1 MANIRIK
8 RTHRFGLD
16 DARARVEVFAQSL
29 REELQIDYAWD
40 GNRLTFKRTSASG
53 AIEIG
58 ADSIDL
64 EVELGIAFWLLAGTI
79 EKNINERLDNA
90 LK

>member
-8 RTHRFGLD
+8 RTHRFGLN

-64 EVELGIAFWLLAGTI
+64 EVELGIASGCWQAPSRRTSMRGWTT
-79 EKNINERLDNA
+79 R
-90 LK
+90 